1 MDKLSDMVDL
11 PFFYSCTWHV
21 MISNPGLRPPALNY
35 LLRRLP
41 KITNT
46 EGTLVIYWKHI
57 YKYIYMNADGGEGE

>member
-1 MDKLSDMVDL
+1 MDQLSNMVDL

-41 KITNT
+41 KITNA
-46 EGTLVIYWKHI
+46 EGWLYIYWEQEMKI
-57 YKYIYMNADGGEGE
+57 I